1 MISMK
6 KLWALILA
14 VALLIGVMPLA
25 YAAERDDEAASHEMI
40 SLLTDLGIIR
50 SYQPQSSVALSDLSA
65 ALAVITGDQNA
76 IGQYFDSSRI
86 RANHAL
92 KYSELLVVLVDITGY
107 TPYLDLKYGG
117 VNQAGY
123 TMLASKI
130 GITRGVNVRY
140 GENIT
145 GADYARMLYNALFA
159 DILQQAV
166 YGDRQQYHTVK
177 GQNLLTEKME
187 LVPITDVVRAAG
199 MTSLDEEGWYTS
211 RGETRKIRIGTQNY
225 LCDFTFL
232 EEDIVGR
239 TAEAYIHKETNT
251 VAAVVVPE
259 RRNNI
264 LQLTGEDLQ
273 NVPNVKNPSFTYWTE
288 DGRRV
293 RNGRIS
299 QTADVVYNGAL
310 LPDYE
315 TKHFTEGDTVI
326 TMVDNNLDE
335 VYDVVLIDDYV
346 PLVFHQIS
354 GDGETVTDTE
364 GVAHDFTQFADNG
377 LSFTDDKGEKI
388 AAERLESGAVISV
401 RFDKDGQPNRA
412 LVSKERVQGTW
423 ERIDKNGRRIVLDD
437 IEYPCEKRFFDSG
450 RLNNIK
456 LGSGI
461 TAYLDVWGRVVW
473 VESYENVLKFAWLFA
488 AADGRG
494 LSPAKLLIIDE
505 DNQYGEV
512 STADKFTVN
521 GRRVEPDRLLEQTEL
536 LDNTGLFKPQLIRF
550 RKNARGEVKVIETAA
565 YNHELG
571 GTMSSSDAFELNY
584 EYTGKDGHKMM
595 RPYTVNNKK
604 WLGTK
609 YVAPSTTLLFTINT
623 AERELSHVGTASSLP
638 TDSGLRLSLYNVD
651 EDYVPQAIV
660 YTTDT
665 YSSTANVYNYTQPYV
680 LEDVMQ
686 AVNADGEIVLRLSA
700 YKGSERITFD
710 VADAGL
716 TAPSY
721 NIIFYDWLGSS
732 QKTQAK
738 ALPISALPQGTVF
751 QVETLPGTNE
761 VRSFAILY
769 TPVKELGIPPF
780 VNSSDSTSSNSYN
793 WSDGYHFMGNGLS
806 SYAQVLQKT
815 KYGVVINVP
824 DIDHRNE
831 EGETVWN
838 RHILFSDST
847 LVYLVD
853 SGTERIN
860 LGTWADINVGDM
872 LFLHRNSTAIKAAVV
887 YK

>member
-1 MISMK
+1 MIRMK

-14 VALLIGVMPLA
+14 VALLIGVMPLT
-25 YAAERDDEAASHEMI
+25 YAAERDDEAANQEMI

-65 ALAVITGDQNA
+65 ALAVITGNQNA
-76 IGQYFDSSRI
+76 ISQYFDSSRI
-86 RANHAL
+86 RANRAL

-130 GITRGVNVRY
+130 GITRGVSVRY
-140 GENIT
+140 GENVT
-145 GADYARMLYNALFA
+145 GADYARMLYNALFV
-159 DILQQAV
+159 DILQQTF
-166 YGDRQQYHTVK
+166 YGDRRQYHTVK

-187 LVPITDVVRAAG
+187 LVPITGVVRAAG

-211 RGETRKIRIGTQNY
+211 GGEMRKIRIGTQNY
-225 LCDFTFL
+225 ACDFTFL
-232 EEDIVGR
+232 EEDIVGH
-239 TAEAYIHKETNT
+239 TVEAYIHEETNT

-273 NVPNVKNPSFTYWTE
+273 NVPDVKNPNFTYWTE
-288 DGRRV
+288 NNRRV
-293 RNGRIS
+293 RSGRIS
-299 QTADVVYNGAL
+299 QTADVVYNGGL

-346 PLVFHQIS
+346 SLVFHQIS
-354 GDGETVTDTE
+354 GDGKTVTDTE
-364 GVAHDFTQFADNG
+364 GVAHDFTQFADNS

-423 ERIDKNGRRIVLDD
+423 QRIDENERSIVLDD

-461 TAYLDVWGRVVW
+461 TAYLDIWGRVVW
-473 VESYENVLKFAWLFA
+473 VECYESVLKFAWLFA
-488 AADGRG
+488 VADGDG
-494 LSPAKLLIIDE
+494 VDPANLVMIDE
-505 DNQYGEV
+505 ENQYGRV
-512 STADKFTVN
+512 PAADKFTLN
-521 GRRVEPDRLLEQTEL
+521 GRRVEHEELLNQAEL

-550 RKNARGEVKVIETAA
+550 RKNVKGEVKAIETAV

-571 GTMSSSDAFELNY
+571 GIMSRPDAFELNY
-584 EYTGKDGHKMM
+584 EYTGKEGHSTL
-595 RPYTVNNKK
+595 RPYKINNQI

-609 YVAPSTTLLFTINT
+609 YVAPPATLLFTIST
-623 AERELSHVGTASSLP
+623 AERELSHVGTVSTLS
-638 TDSGLRLSLYNVD
+638 TDSGLKLNLYNVD
-651 EDYVPQAIV
+651 DDYTPQVIV
-660 YTTDT
+660 YTSDA
-665 YSSTANVYNYTQPYV
+665 YSSNSNIYNYTQPYV
-680 LEDVMQ
+680 LNSIMQ
-686 AVNADGEIVLRLSA
+686 AINDEDESVLRLSL
-700 YKGSERITFD
+700 YKGEELVTFD
-710 VADAGL
+710 VPDDSL

-721 NIIFYDWLGSS
+721 NIIFYNWLE
-732 QKTQAK
+732 KDKQAQVK
-738 ALPISALPQGTVF
+738 SIPISDIPKGSVI
-751 QVETLPGTNE
+751 QVKTLPGTNE

-769 TPVKELGIPPF
+769 TPIEELEIPPF
-780 VNSSDSTSSNSYN
+780 TDSTDTASSDYN
-793 WSDGYHFMGNGLS
+793 WSDGYHFSGNGLS
-806 SYAQVLQKT
+806 SYARVLQKT
-815 KYGVVINVP
+815 KYGVVINCP
-824 DIDHRNE
+824 DRAHRADA
-831 EGETVWN
+831 GATVWN
-838 RHILFSDST
+838 RHIIFSDST
-847 LVYLVD
+847 IVYLVD
-853 SGTERIN
+853 TKTGKIS
-860 LGTWADINVGDM
+860 LGTWADIDVGDM
-872 LFLHRNSTAIKAAVV
+872 LYLHRNKTTIMTAVV
-887 YK
+887 YE